1 MKMISVVNLK
11 GGVGKTVTAVNLA
24 AILATEHNARVLLID
39 ADHQGNAS
47 YFYGVSADEGSL
59 ADLFLGMSSYYD
71 DLISHTIYRGLDI
84 IPADMSLAR
93 LDLEGNL
100 PPDIRGGTP
109 RERALRVLTDLRDA
123 VIGDDSY
130 DYIIV
135 DCPPAFSVASMSALA
150 ASSDII
156 IPVKPGAFE
165 AAGLAELLY
174 QIDSIQRVNMRVRPG
189 VLLTMWHNSEVVRQ
203 CEAWLWEHCPVPVY
217 STHIR
222 RTDKVDES
230 TFARLPVCQWSPQ
243 SAASRDYRAF
253 VIEFLGGG
261 ADGLES

>member
-1 MKMISVVNLK
+1 MRMISVVNLK

-47 YFYGVSADEGSL
+47 YFYGVSGDEGSL
-59 ADLFLGMSSYYD
+59 ADLFLGLVIGYE
-71 DLISHTIYRGLDI
+71 DLIRHTIYRGLDI
-84 IPADMSLAR
+84 IPADMSLAG

-100 PPDIRGGTP
+100 PSDVNGGTP
-109 RERALRVLTDLRDA
+109 RERALRALTDLRDA
-123 VIGDDSY
+123 VIEDDAY

-135 DCPPAFSVASMSALA
+135 DCPPAFSLASMSALA
-150 ASSDII
+150 ASGDII

-165 AAGLAELLY
+165 TSGLSEILY
-174 QIDSIQRVNMRVRPG
+174 QIDSIRQVNMRVRPG
-189 VLLTMWHNSEVVRQ
+189 VLITMWHSSEVVRQ
-203 CEAWLWEHCPVPVY
+203 AEAWLWEHCPVPIY

-230 TFARLPVCQWSPQ
+230 TFARQPVCQWSPT
-243 SAASRDYRAF
+243 SSASRDYRAF
-253 VIEFLGGG
+253 VTEYLGG
-261 ADGLES
+261 AD